1 MGMKAAWLEK
11 DAAACHSSAM
21 AKSPQTRLFERLR
34 VEMDDF
40 TETERLIANFIL
52 TDQHAVPFE
61 TAASLALRLGVSAV
75 TVGRFSRRMG
85 YRNFR
90 ELKGALKFDVASGPW
105 ASGEHLDQLIAQG
118 DGQTELE
125 RDFNLTAAGI
135 GEVYRLA
142 RTAGWG
148 AIVDL
153 LTDAEEVLVAGFQ
166 TERGVAAH
174 FAHTLQYAR
183 PGVRV
188 ADLSSGNFADILA
201 LEGKASRVLLIVET
215 RRYSR
220 QAQMLAAEA
229 QAAGIDVVFV
239 TDKYCHWAR
248 KYTQHVLAL
257 STESA
262 MFWDTMVPI
271 VAALTLLA
279 NAVVIR
285 LGARAE
291 PRLARISSLYQGFT
305 GHVGQPREKRSRDK
319 PE

>member
-1 MGMKAAWLEK
+1 MGVRRRARLEN
-11 DAAACHSSAM
+11 AEPPCHSIAM
-21 AKSPQTRLFERLR
+21 AELPQTRLFERLR

-52 TDQHAVPFE
+52 TDRHAVPFE
-61 TAASLALRLGVSAV
+61 TAASLAQRLGVSAV
-75 TVGRFSRRMG
+75 SVGRFSRRMG

-90 ELKGALKFDVASGPW
+90 ELKGGLKFDTAAMPW
-105 ASGEHLDQLIAQG
+105 ASGEQFDQLVAG
-118 DGQTELE
+118 GRNRTELQ
-125 RDFNLTAAGI
+125 RDFDLTVAGI
-135 GEVYRLA
+135 GEVYQLA
-142 RTAGWG
+142 RTAEWD

-153 LTDAEEVLVAGFQ
+153 LVEADEVLVAGFQ
-166 TERGVAAH
+166 TERGLAAH

-183 PGVRV
+183 PGVRI
-188 ADLSSGNFADILA
+188 ADLSAGNFADVLA
-201 LEGKASRVLLIVET
+201 LEGEGARVLLIVET

-229 QAAGIDVVFV
+229 RATGMAVVFV

-248 KYTQHVLAL
+248 KYTPHVLAL

-279 NAVVIR
+279 NGVAIR
-285 LGARAE
+285 LGARTE
-291 PRLARISSLYQGFT
+291 PRLDRISSLYQGFT
-305 GHVGQPREKRSRDK
+305 GHIGQPREKRPTKR
-319 PE
+319 